1 MCAIF
6 LKPLI
11 LRARRVRK
19 IKGLGKMRR
28 VLPNKSDKV
37 DERNFYIFM
46 SGSDEFSLPPHPS
59 DAESERS
66 PSGGDINADLV
77 AELEA
82 VEEELSRPLHTP
94 SAVPLHSTIAALPP
108 LVLVETAFFASTT
121 SLLWL
126 ASYYLSLVAWM
137 RIIFPLPLALIYL
150 RWGRR
155 AGLMGLTVT
164 ALLLSILMG
173 PYLSLLFL
181 IPYGLLG
188 VQLGATWKR
197 GMGWAGSITTGTLL
211 ASASFFFRVW
221 MLSIFLGEDLW
232 VYLTSR
238 LADFLQWIIS
248 ILVSWGWLGVGA
260 LGEVNL
266 FWVQALTVGTVLLSD
281 IIYLFTVHLAGW
293 LLLERLGNPIP
304 EPPEWVKIIF
314 DEEAGR

>member
-1 MCAIF
+1 
-6 LKPLI
+6 
-11 LRARRVRK
+11 
-19 IKGLGKMRR
+19 
-28 VLPNKSDKV
+28 
-37 DERNFYIFM
+37 M
-46 SGSDEFSLPPHPS
+46 SGSDEYSQPPNDPNP
-59 DAESERS
+59 ASERS
-66 PSGGDINADLV
+66 PSDDATNADLV

-82 VEEELSRPLHTP
+82 VEEELSRPLSTP
-94 SAVPLHSTIAALPP
+94 AALPINPPVPSPPP

-137 RIIFPLPLALIYL
+137 RVIFPLPLALIYL

-155 AGLMGLTVT
+155 AGIVGLVVT

-188 VQLGATWKR
+188 VQLGATWKH
-197 GMGWAGSITTGTLL
+197 GMKWAGSITTGAIL
-211 ASASFFFRVW
+211 ASLSFFVRVW
-221 MLSIFLGEDLW
+221 LLSMFLGEDLW
-232 VYLTSR
+232 IYLTSR
-238 LADFLQWIIS
+238 LADFIQWILS

-281 IIYLFTVHLAGW
+281 FVYLFTVHLAGW

-304 EPPEWVKIIF
+304 DPPEWVKIIF
-314 DEEAGR
+314 DEEYGQ